1 MKTEEKSPYEDIIDL
16 PHHVSG
22 KHPPMDM
29 EKRAAQ
35 FMPFRA
41 LTGYED
47 AVAETAR
54 LTQRKIDL
62 SEEERADLDVRL
74 RLLSERLQEKPL
86 VRVTYF
92 LADPL
97 KEGGSYESF
106 TGRLRRID
114 PYEKS
119 LVFVQGERI
128 PLKDILSLRTDLSG
142 QAEETVSG

>member
-62 SEEERADLDVRL
+62 SEEEKADLDMGL
-74 RLLSERLQEKPL
+74 RILVEKLSERPKIQ
-86 VRVTYF
+86 VTYF
-92 LADPL
+92 MPDEY
-97 KEGGSYESF
+97 KEGGSYEVL
-106 TGRLRRID
+106 TGRVRRID
-114 PYEKS
+114 PIEKC
-119 LVFVQGERI
+119 LVFTDGAVI
-128 PLKDILSLRTDLSG
+128 PLEDILSLEGEIFSRGEGSLI
-142 QAEETVSG
+142 